1 MNLYLIFIALL
12 MLIGIKVYFKGFN
25 PNFMSKKH
33 TANVKGIFVLII
45 FYSHFVTYSTILMS
59 KDFAMLNVRN
69 WLYQLMV
76 APFLLYSG
84 YGIYESIKKKN
95 QEYVDSMPKN
105 RILKVWLHMAFCVGL
120 FILMDHYLGIKID
133 PKKAAL
139 AFTGWVDFENSNWYI
154 FVILC
159 LYAVSYMAFNI
170 FKKDHKKAI
179 GLITIISMI
188 MVVFLELHKEEWW
201 YNTILCY
208 PLGLYVSYY
217 KEGIEN
223 ALMKSNKNYFF
234 ALVITI
240 ATLLVFKEYEK
251 AGTVYYLIMAMAF
264 SFTVVLLSMKI
275 NLNDKIL
282 EWFGNKLFWM
292 YMLQRIPMI
301 VLKNYSIATH
311 PYRYAAACFGITIVM
326 TIIADLIFKLIDSL
340 LFRSKKQLPSEA

>member
-84 YGIYESIKKKN
+84 YGIYESIKKKS

-120 FILMDHYLGIKID
+120 FILMDHYLGVKID

-170 FKKDHKKAI
+170 FKKDHNSAQ
-179 GLITIISMI
+179 
-188 MVVFLELHKEEWW
+188 
-201 YNTILCY
+201 
-208 PLGLYVSYY
+208 VSY
-217 KEGIEN
+217 
-223 ALMKSNKNYFF
+223 F
-234 ALVITI
+234 
-240 ATLLVFKEYEK
+240 
-251 AGTVYYLIMAMAF
+251 
-264 SFTVVLLSMKI
+264 LS
-275 NLNDKIL
+275 
-282 EWFGNKLFWM
+282 
-292 YMLQRIPMI
+292 
-301 VLKNYSIATH
+301 
-311 PYRYAAACFGITIVM
+311 
-326 TIIADLIFKLIDSL
+326 
-340 LFRSKKQLPSEA
+340 